1 MRKALSILALACA
14 LPLAVQAAALDGKWL
29 AKIERKDAA
38 KGAVTLEFT
47 LELKVDGDKLTGTV
61 TGGAGRRPLTMTIEN
76 GKVEGDRFSFTTVQK
91 GRKGDQKFLWEGTI
105 AGDELKG
112 TRTTEG
118 RRRGLPFSA
127 KRAS

>member
-1 MRKALSILALACA
+1 MRTVLSILALACT

-38 KGAVTLEFT
+38 KGTVTVEFT
-47 LELKVDGDKLTGTV
+47 LDLKVEGNRLTGTV
-61 TGGAGRRPLTMTIEN
+61 TGGAARRPVTMTIEN

-91 GRKGDQKFLWEGTI
+91 GRKGDQKFLWEGTVS
-105 AGDELKG
+105 GDELKG
-112 TRTTEG
+112 TRTAEG
-118 RRRGLPFSA
+118 RRRGVPFTA